1 MLPGKKYTPEDVLKI
16 LWHRKWLLVVPFVVA
31 TVCTYAVARRLPE
44 VYRSETLIQVT
55 PQRIPET
62 YVRSTVTSR
71 IEDRLGG
78 IQQIILSRS
87 RLERIIQEFNLY
99 PEDRKVMVMEDV
111 VERMRGDITGPR
123 VERGDAFRV
132 GYMTRDPRLAQ
143 RVAEKL
149 GSLFIDENLRDRE
162 ALAEQTSQFLEGQLE
177 DARRRLLDHE
187 KRLEEYRRAHSGELP
202 SQLQSNLQAMQ
213 NLQLQLQTLGEGMSR
228 DRERRL
234 LLERQLADI
243 EANDLPAPAAPPAPA
258 TTEGQPAGSTSEQL
272 DSLIALR
279 QTMLVRLKDTHPD
292 VSAVSRRIRD
302 LEAKLRA
309 EVASRPTTVGEPQP
323 KPASTA
329 ERLRENRMRDL
340 TANLAAVDRELAAKQ
355 TQEQQV
361 RASIASYQA
370 KVDAA
375 PKRES
380 ELVELT
386 RDYTTIQQIYM
397 DLLSKREA
405 SKLSANVER
414 QQIGEQFKILDAAR
428 VPERPFS
435 PNRRKLLMMGAAL
448 GLGIGV
454 VLLGVL
460 EYRDSTFKTEDD
472 VRFVLQMPVLAAVPM
487 MASDRELKFRRRR
500 KYLVALA
507 AVVMVVSSAAAVMA
521 WKFYALLGTAADVSR
536 ILRPP

>member
-1 MLPGKKYTPEDVLKI
+1 VGSAAKKVIVLPGKKYTPEDVLKI
-16 LWHRKWLLVVPFVVA
+16 LWHRKWLLIVPFVVA
-31 TVCTYAVARRLPE
+31 TMCTYAVARRLPE

-55 PQRIPET
+55 PQRIPES

-71 IEDRLGG
+71 IEDRLGS
-78 IQQIILSRS
+78 IQQIITSRS
-87 RLERIIQEFNLY
+87 RLERIIQDFNLY
-99 PEDRKVMVMEDV
+99 PEERKVMVMEDV
-111 VERMRGDITGPR
+111 VERMRSDITGPR
-123 VERGDAFRV
+123 IERGDAFRV
-132 GYMTRDPRLAQ
+132 GYTTGDPRLAQ
-143 RVAEKL
+143 KVAEKL

-177 DARRRLLDHE
+177 EQRRRLLDHE

-202 SQLQSNLQAMQ
+202 SQLQANLQAMQ
-213 NLQLQLQTLGEGMSR
+213 SLQLQLQTLGEAMSR

-234 LLERQLADI
+234 LIERQLADI
-243 EANDLPAPAAPPAPA
+243 EANDLPASAPPPPAPA

-272 DSLIALR
+272 DALIALR

-292 VSAVSRRIRD
+292 VTAVSRRIRD

-309 EVASRPTTVGEPQP
+309 EVASKPAVGEPLP
-323 KPASTA
+323 KPPSTA

-340 TANLAAVDRELAAKQ
+340 RANLAAVDRELAANQ

-380 ELVELT
+380 ELVELS
-386 RDYTTIQQIYM
+386 RDYNTIQQIYT

-435 PNRRKLLMMGAAL
+435 PNRRKLLMMGATL
-448 GLGIGV
+448 GLGIGM
-454 VLLGVL
+454 VLLGLL

-487 MASDRELKFRRRR
+487 MASDRELKIRRRR

-507 AVVMVVSSAAAVMA
+507 AVVMVVSSAAAAV
-521 WKFYALLGTAADVSR
+521 WKFYAL
-536 ILRPP
+536 